1 MTERGHLDRA
11 LEVLVGDLN
20 RQPTLHG
27 AVLYG
32 SAARG
37 DWVAG
42 RSDVNLLV
50 VVEDPT
56 PAGMAVFTPA
66 VTAWHEAGFTPPLLI
81 GRQEWLQATDVFPI
95 EIVDMQSAY
104 RVVAGTDPVAG
115 LVVDPAELR
124 RALEAA
130 LRGKLIRLRQ
140 AWVRFG
146 DVPITLGG
154 FAAASISELLVLLRG
169 VTVLSGIVPGQEP
182 AAMVTTLTP
191 ILGPD
196 AVAAIQEV
204 AGHRRD
210 QEWACAPTTFVRYLE
225 AVRAAVAVVD
235 HHSLGDS

>member
-1 MTERGHLDRA
+1 MTERGHRDRA
-11 LEVLVGDLN
+11 LDALVGDL
-20 RQPTLHG
+20 RAQSTLYG

-50 VVEDPT
+50 VVDDPT
-56 PAGMAVFTPA
+56 PAGLAAYTPA
-66 VTAWHEAGFTPPLLI
+66 VIAWHEAGFTPPLLI
-81 GRQEWLQATDVFPI
+81 GTEEWRQATDVFPI

-104 RVVAGTDPVAG
+104 RVVAGNDPVAG
-115 LVVDPAELR
+115 LIVDPAELR

-130 LRGKLIRLRQ
+130 LRGKLVRLRQ
-140 AWVRFG
+140 AWVRFS

-169 VTVLSGIVPGQEP
+169 VAVLSGIVPGQEP
-182 AAMVTTLTP
+182 LAVLAALTP
-191 ILGPD
+191 ILG
-196 AVAAIQEV
+196 AEATGAIGEV

-210 QEWACAPTTFVRYLE
+210 HEWACPSTTFVRYLE